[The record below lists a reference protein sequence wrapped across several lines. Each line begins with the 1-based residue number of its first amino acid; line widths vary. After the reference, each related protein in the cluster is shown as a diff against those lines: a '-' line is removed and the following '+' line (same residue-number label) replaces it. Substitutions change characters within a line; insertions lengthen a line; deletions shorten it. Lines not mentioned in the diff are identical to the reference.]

1 MQYLKVRTVCQDSL
15 RCDWLFV
22 CQDALRCDWL
32 FVYQDSLLFITLLK
46 QAIPTISQLLGSK
59 SSTDVLEA
67 INFFVAG
74 HEFGVGDTTIGI
86 RRMMLLVW
94 SKEQTVKEAVVSAY
108 RQLYLSPDANSSR
121 YSSRCLPPALP
132 LGLTP
137 TITGT
142 CGRSESKI

>member
-1 MQYLKVRTVCQDSL
+1 MSV
-15 RCDWLFV
+15 W
-22 CQDALRCDWL
+22 
-32 FVYQDSLLFITLLK
+32 QDSLLFITLLK

-121 YSSRCLPPALP
+121 YSSRCQPPALP
-132 LGLTP
+132 QP
-137 TITGT
+137 
-142 CGRSESKI
+142 RRQQQQVQ

>member
-1 MQYLKVRTVCQDSL
+1 MFVYQDSL
-15 RCDWLFV
+15 LCDWLSAKTRYGV
-22 CQDALRCDWL
+22 IGCL

-108 RQLYLSPDANSSR
+108 RRLYLSPDANSSR
-121 YSSRCLPPALP
+121 
-132 LGLTP
+132 
-137 TITGT
+137 
-142 CGRSESKI
+142 